1 MAGHLIVTYRV
12 KPILCQYHPEK

>member
-1 MAGHLIVTYRV
+1 MAGHLIVTYKV